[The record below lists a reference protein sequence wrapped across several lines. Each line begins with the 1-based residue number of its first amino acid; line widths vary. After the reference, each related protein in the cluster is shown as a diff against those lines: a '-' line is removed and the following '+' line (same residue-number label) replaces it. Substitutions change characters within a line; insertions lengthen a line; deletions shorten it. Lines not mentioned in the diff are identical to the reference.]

1 MKSTGGY
8 IYLLFRL
15 LLRKEG
21 VNFKTTAEFEIVRII
36 KEKACYLALNPQ
48 KEETGATETET
59 YQYILPD
66 GSTLDV
72 SQEISNLNDNFGKL
86 IVDICRSVRHGF
98 ALLRFFSGQILSA
111 KSTKVC
117 TRFYYSRFRNQI

>member
-1 MKSTGGY
+1 MPHSIMRVDIAGRDVSRYLRFVRAIVIHDMSRTVGY
-8 IYLLFRL
+8 IDDVFRL

-72 SQEISNLNDNFGKL
+72 SGVTF
-86 IVDICRSVRHGF
+86 
-98 ALLRFFSGQILSA
+98 
-111 KSTKVC
+111 
-117 TRFYYSRFRNQI
+117 